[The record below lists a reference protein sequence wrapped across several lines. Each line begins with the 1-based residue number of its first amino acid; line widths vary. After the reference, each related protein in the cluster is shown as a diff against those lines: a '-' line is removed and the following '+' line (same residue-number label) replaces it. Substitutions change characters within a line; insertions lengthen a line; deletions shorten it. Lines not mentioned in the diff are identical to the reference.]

1 MIRMKILFAN
11 EALKNEC
18 NNQELLIKRLG
29 ANRARV
35 LRQRL
40 DELFNA
46 EVLADLRAF
55 PHIGLSAS
63 PPNGNLAIDLGAPC
77 KLLFRP
83 AAPHHDDSG
92 WDWNKIDSILILA
105 LRGADAKPKP

>member
-1 MIRMKILFAN
+1 MKIVFAN
-11 EALKNEC
+11 ESLKNDC
-18 NNQELLIKRLG
+18 NNQETLVRRLG

-46 EVLADLRAF
+46 EVLGDMRSM
-55 PHIGLSAS
+55 PHLSITGPAS
-63 PPNGNLAIDLGAPC
+63 GNGELALDLGQPF

-83 AAPHHDDSG
+83 VGPVVADG
-92 WDWNKIDSILILA
+92 GNDWNKIDSIIILG
-105 LRGADAKPKP
+105 LRGADAKPSP

>member
-1 MIRMKILFAN
+1 MKIVFAN

-29 ANRARV
+29 TNRARV

-46 EVLADLRAF
+46 EVLADLRSF
-55 PHIGLSAS
+55 PHIGLSAPS
-63 PPNGNLAIDLGAPC
+63 PGGGDLALDLGPPC

-83 AAPHHDDSG
+83 AGPHHDDSG
-92 WDWNKIDSILILA
+92 WDWNKIDSILIVA
-105 LRGADAKPKP
+105 LRGADAKSKP

>member
-1 MIRMKILFAN
+1 MRIVFGD

-18 NNQELLIKRLG
+18 NNQVLLIKRLG

-46 EVLADLRAF
+46 DVLADVRSL
-55 PHIGLSAS
+55 PHVSITSHSDGD
-63 PPNGNLAIDLGAPC
+63 LALDLGAPY
-77 KLLFRP
+77 KLVFRP
-83 AAPHHDDSG
+83 AGAVPADG
-92 WDWNKIDSILILA
+92 GADWNKIDSIIILS
-105 LRGADAKPKP
+105 LRGPDAKPKP

>member
-1 MIRMKILFAN
+1 MRIVFAT

-18 NNQELLIKRLG
+18 NNQELLVKRLG

-46 EVLADLRAF
+46 DVLADIRSF
-55 PHIGLSAS
+55 PHIGISA
-63 PPNGNLAIDLGAPC
+63 PQGDGDLALDLGAPC
-77 KLLFRP
+77 RLMFRP
-83 AAPHHDDSG
+83 EASYPGNGG
-92 WDWNKIDSILILA
+92 WDWNKIDSIIIVA
-105 LRGADAKPKP
+105 LRGTDAKPKP

>member
-1 MIRMKILFAN
+1 MKIVFAN

-18 NNQELLIKRLG
+18 NNQELLIRRLG
-29 ANRARV
+29 AKRARM

-46 EVLADLRAF
+46 DALADIRSF
-55 PHIGLSAS
+55 PHIGISS
-63 PPNGNLAIDLGAPC
+63 HNGGADLALDLGPPY

-83 AAPHHDDSG
+83 EAPYPGNGG
-92 WDWNKIDSILILA
+92 WDWNKIDSIIIVA
-105 LRGADAKPKP
+105 LRGSDGKPKP

>member
-1 MIRMKILFAN
+1 MKIVFSN

-18 NNQELLIKRLG
+18 NNQDLLIKRLG

-46 EVLADLRAF
+46 EVLADVRSL
-55 PHIGLSAS
+55 PHVSITPPSA
-63 PPNGNLAIDLGAPC
+63 GGADLELDLGSPY
-77 KLLFRP
+77 KLVFRP
-83 AAPHHDDSG
+83 EGPGAADG
-92 WDWNKIDSILILA
+92 GLDWNKIDSIIILS
-105 LRGADAKPKP
+105 LRGSDAKPKP